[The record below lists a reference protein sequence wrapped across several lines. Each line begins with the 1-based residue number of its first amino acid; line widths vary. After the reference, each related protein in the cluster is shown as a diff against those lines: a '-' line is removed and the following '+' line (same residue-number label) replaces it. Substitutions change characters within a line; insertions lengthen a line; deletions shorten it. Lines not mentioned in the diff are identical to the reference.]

1 MDGHSVFDSY
11 GIKLDFA
18 HDEIYYYLSFPKGTV
33 IVFVDWINRRVNMVL
48 LWMHLLIL
56 QALF

>member
-18 HDEIYYYLSFPKGTV
+18 HDGIYYYLSFPKEMV
-33 IVFVDWINRRVNMVL
+33 IVFVE
-48 LWMHLLIL
+48 
-56 QALF
+56 